1 MRMEREEMVGKE
13 EEEKEEEEEMEG
25 KRRIKY
31 CSLGGI
37 DRPNST
43 HSPLSLDSSSSINQ
57 RTRRE

>member
-1 MRMEREEMVGKE
+1 MEREEMVGKE
-13 EEEKEEEEEMEG
+13 EEEEEMEG

-43 HSPLSLDSSSSINQ
+43 HSPLSLDSSSTINQ
-57 RTRRE
+57 HIRRQ